1 MPVAASEAELGLLG
15 LSRLKCAWRDS
26 TFDLGGGNGRLTA
39 YWNRFE
45 MSPTSRLLVWSMGWL
60 LFAVLAVA
68 VPAFLQP
75 WGWLGVVV
83 GLVVVGDAIF
93 ARFCSPLGVRR
104 RLPDR
109 FALGE
114 IGEVGLI
121 LSNEGRQSAKV
132 DIFDGIPQG
141 AEAPTLPWSG
151 VIPSNREIRVFHPV
165 TLLERGEAVFGPV
178 QLRRFSPLGFWTR
191 KFLHLANETVRVY
204 PNYEPVIRFALLAM
218 QHRESPMGIVR
229 RAHPGSS
236 RDFHQLR
243 DYRDGD
249 PLAQIDWKA
258 SSRRQMLI
266 SRDFQEQR
274 NQSIVF
280 LVDTGRRMRALEGG
294 TPQFD
299 HVLNA
304 ILLVSHLALRQG
316 DQVAVQSFG
325 GTDRWLPPVKGAHAM
340 PVLLNH
346 LYDYQTTAAP
356 SDFSG
361 AVEQLLVRQRRRA
374 LIILLTNLRGEDGKE
389 LVPALQV
396 LKSRHLVL
404 LASMRERTVENAIS
418 HPVTSFSSALTFLAA
433 DRYVQE
439 RREILATLGALGVLT
454 LDSTAQG
461 FAVALANRYSDI
473 KMAGR
478 I

>member
-1 MPVAASEAELGLLG
+1 
-15 LSRLKCAWRDS
+15 
-26 TFDLGGGNGRLTA
+26 
-39 YWNRFE
+39 
-45 MSPTSRLLVWSMGWL
+45 MSPTFRLLMVATGWL
-60 LFAVLAVA
+60 LLAAIPVA
-68 VPAFLQP
+68 FPSLAGAWL
-75 WGWLGVVV
+75 WLGAAV
-83 GLVVVGDAIF
+83 GIAALADLVLVRLAK
-93 ARFCSPLGVRR
+93 PLEIER
-104 RLPDR
+104 RLPGR

-114 IGEVGLI
+114 AGEVRLI
-121 LSNEGRQSAKV
+121 LRNASARAAKV
-132 DIFDGIPQG
+132 EIHDGVPPG
-141 AEAPTLPWSG
+141 AVAPVLPWTG
-151 VIPSNREIRVFHPV
+151 VVPENREIRVFHPV
-165 TLLERGEAVFGPV
+165 TLSERGEAVFTRV
-178 QLRRFSPLGFWTR
+178 HVRRFSPLGLWHRRT
-191 KFLHLANETVRVY
+191 LHLADETVKVY

-229 RAHPGSS
+229 RPRAGSS

-266 SRDFQEQR
+266 SRDYQEQR

-280 LVDTGRRMRALEGG
+280 LVDTGRRMRALDGG
-294 TPQFD
+294 VPQFD

-304 ILLVSHLALRQG
+304 ILLVSHMALRQG
-316 DQVAVQSFG
+316 DQVSVKSFG
-325 GTDRWLPPVKGAHAM
+325 GSDRWLPPVKGSHAM

-361 AVEQLLVRQRRRA
+361 AVEQLLARQRRRS
-374 LIILLTNLRGEDGKE
+374 LVILLTNLRGEDGKE

-404 LASMRERTVENAIS
+404 LASMRERAVEDSITD
-418 HPVTSFSSALTFLAA
+418 PVESFSSALRFLAA

-454 LDSTAQG
+454 LDSTAQE
-461 FAVALANRYSDI
+461 FAIALANSYFDI
-473 KMAGR
+473 KAAGR